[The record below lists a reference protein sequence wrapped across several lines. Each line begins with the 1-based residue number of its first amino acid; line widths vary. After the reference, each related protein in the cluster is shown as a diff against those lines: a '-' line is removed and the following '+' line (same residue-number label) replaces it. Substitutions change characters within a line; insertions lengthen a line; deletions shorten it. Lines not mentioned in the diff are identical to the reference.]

1 MWQRTLLPGSRP
13 LCLQEGMALESK
25 PSWRP
30 PCLWTPLC
38 RSPRA
43 PHSVLQGLGVGRQD
57 TLPFLHPGRTCGS
70 QSPRT
75 SSQGLCRDQGQ
86 GPGQHPALPAS
97 LVEEPEVV
105 RLRSLGTSLR
115 FAMHWLLSSPAQ
127 GSSQKNEVPA
137 PAHLPPHL
145 PPSFAFLPSQ

>member
-1 MWQRTLLPGSRP
+1 MAEGTAARKPPPLPPGGHGLRK
-13 LCLQEGMALESK
+13 QAGLET
-25 PSWRP
+25 

-43 PHSVLQGLGVGRQD
+43 PCSVLQGLVAGCQD

-75 SSQGLCRDQGQ
+75 SSQGLCWDQGQ
-86 GPGQHPALPAS
+86 GPGQQPAFPAS
-97 LVEEPEVV
+97 LVEETEVA
-105 RLRSLGTSLR
+105 RLRSLRISLR
-115 FAMHWLLSSPAQ
+115 FAMHWLLSSRAQ